1 MTSERRKRRMRLF
14 LLSHWRDFV
23 RKKSVVVECGF
34 TGGFQEKGVLD
45 VVFLWSECDV
55 MHGKR
60 GHWNDVFRAAKIM
73 QEFGN
78 YFAGGLGGVAER
90 GVVHPPRCEFC

>member
-1 MTSERRKRRMRLF
+1 MRLF

-23 RKKSVVVECGF
+23 RKKSAVVECDF
-34 TGGFQEKGVLD
+34 TGGFQEKWVQN

-55 MHGKR
+55 MRGKR
-60 GHWNDVFRAAKIM
+60 GHWNDVFLAMKIM

-78 YFAGGLGGVAER
+78 YFAVGWDGALNVGLSIHQDVSSVLRTNPTES
-90 GVVHPPRCEFC
+90 P